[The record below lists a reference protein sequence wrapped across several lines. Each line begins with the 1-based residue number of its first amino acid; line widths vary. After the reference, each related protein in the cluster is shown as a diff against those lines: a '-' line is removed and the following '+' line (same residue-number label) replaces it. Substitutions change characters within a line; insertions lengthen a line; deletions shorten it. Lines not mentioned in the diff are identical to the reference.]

1 MKSLPSSFPWLLMGV
16 LAVGIP
22 SVLPATEPAAADTL
36 RIDIP
41 VTLKEARVVFN
52 LDHLAFEGDNPTGLN
67 YMTVVLQDFALN
79 KTNHKTVAIFHG
91 EAGYMALDDARYNAV
106 RHTPRGNPYQAL
118 ISALQ
123 DQGVQ
128 FELCAVTAR
137 GNGWTNADLLPGVKV
152 VTAANLRIMELV
164 QDGYIQIQP

>member
-1 MKSLPSSFPWLLMGV
+1 MKSLSSYPWLLIGV
-16 LAVGIP
+16 LALGIP
-22 SVLPATEPAAADTL
+22 SVLPASEPAAADTL

-67 YMTVVLQDFALN
+67 FMTAVLKDFALV
-79 KTNHKTVAIFHG
+79 KTNYKIVGVFHG
-91 EAGYMALDDARYNAV
+91 AAGYMALNDERYNAV
-106 RHTPRGNPYQAL
+106 RQTPRGNPYQAL
-118 ISALQ
+118 IKALQ

-137 GNGWTNADLLPGVKV
+137 NNGWTNADTLPGVKV
-152 VTAANLRIMELV
+152 VTSANLRIIELV
-164 QDGYIQIQP
+164 KDGYIQIQP

>member
-1 MKSLPSSFPWLLMGV
+1 MGV
-16 LAVGIP
+16 P
-22 SVLPATEPAAADTL
+22 SILSATEPAAADTL

-67 YMTVVLQDFALN
+67 FMSAVLMDFALA
-79 KTNHKTVAIFHG
+79 KTNHKIVGIFHG
-91 EAGYMALDDARYNAV
+91 AAGYMALNDARYNAV
-106 RHTPRGNPYQAL
+106 RQTPRGNPYQAL
-118 ISALQ
+118 IKALQ

-137 GNGWTNADLLPGVKV
+137 NNGWTNADLLPGVKV

>member
-36 RIDIP
+36 RIDLP

-67 YMTVVLQDFALN
+67 YMTAVLQDFALN
-79 KTNHKTVAIFHG
+79 KTNQKMVAIFHG
-91 EAGYMALDDARYNAV
+91 EAGYMALDDVRYNAV

-118 ISALQ
+118 IKALQ